1 MNMKSRQFVARP
13 VFRMMALCLGFICML
28 LAMHFWLE
36 IPIQSPVFTI
46 IGLTGG
52 WLVNL
57 LAGRWNAQAS
67 RLDDARLTAYRD
79 INAAL
84 STATL
89 EMSRLGQEL
98 RNWESSLD
106 WWNDPHLQAIVK
118 WQTLPDQFQKEWE
131 RSQDSYLKFLVAFK
145 SAALLFW
152 DLEKLR
158 LVLFEENMT
167 LGGEW
172 SDFSSFLRTEVTI
185 NPRGPKDAKHVAV
198 LRARAQAMSTRLF
211 DVSTYLHDFG
221 VALQN
226 HTMGPLA
233 GFDLPP
239 RKPEPPHKTLEN
251 IAATSSLGLRPQGKS
266 AGAVSVQ
273 KDNVSV
279 AKEYAVVKETA

>member
-1 MNMKSRQFVARP
+1 MDRKLLVRP
-13 VFRMMALCLGFICML
+13 VFRMAALCLGFICVL
-28 LAMHFWLE
+28 LAMHFLLE
-36 IPIQSPVFTI
+36 IPLHSPIFTI
-46 IGLTGG
+46 SGLTGG

-67 RLDDARLTAYRD
+67 RLDDARLTAYRE

-84 STATL
+84 SAATL
-89 EMSRLGQEL
+89 EMSRLGQDL
-98 RNWESSLD
+98 RNWDSSLD
-106 WWNDPHLQAIVK
+106 WWNEPHLQAIVK
-118 WQTLPDQFQKEWE
+118 WQTIPGRFQKEWE

-158 LVLFEENMT
+158 LVLYDENMA

-172 SDFSSFLRTEVTI
+172 SDFSSFLMVEVAA
-185 NPRGPKDAKHVAV
+185 NPKGPKDAQHVAV
-198 LRARAQAMSTRLF
+198 LRARAQAMSSRLL

-233 GFDLPP
+233 GFDLPE
-239 RKPEPPHKTLEN
+239 RKPQLPHKTLNDVAVEQC
-251 IAATSSLGLRPQGKS
+251 SRPQVKAPA
-266 AGAVSVQ
+266 AGLI
-273 KDNVSV
+273 KEDNVSG
-279 AKEYAVVKETA
+279 VKV